1 MTYTVST
8 TIETNPDAWKRF
20 KRVCKK
26 LKSPIRKHIA
36 VVVDQYVESLGK
48 DGVEVFPLG
57 TVFCIAARG
66 EMLIKS
72 VMKRRKCSRPE
83 AQVYILNLLN
93 TGDEKLEKWLMRK
106 GAPEVC
112 RYMVPKVHGKAGRPR
127 KVKP

>member
-1 MTYTVST
+1 MTYTIST
-8 TIETNPDAWKRF
+8 LIDTSPDSWNRF

-48 DGVEVFPLG
+48 EGVVIFPLG
-57 TVFCIAARG
+57 TVFGIAARG

-83 AQVYILNLLN
+83 AQVYILSLLN
-93 TGDEKLEKWLMRK
+93 AGDEKLEKWLMRSSST
-106 GAPEVC
+106 EVC
-112 RYMVPKVHGKAGRPR
+112 RYMVPKVHGKAGRP
-127 KVKP
+127 KKAKS